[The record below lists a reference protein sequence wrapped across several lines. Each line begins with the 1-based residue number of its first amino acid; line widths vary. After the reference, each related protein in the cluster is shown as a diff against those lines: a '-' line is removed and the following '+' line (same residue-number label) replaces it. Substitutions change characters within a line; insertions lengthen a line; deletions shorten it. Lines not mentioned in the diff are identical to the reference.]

1 MGMKLQAE
9 HLLTFVELVRCG
21 SVGAAAAA
29 RHLTQPAAS
38 NQLRQLQQA
47 IGEALYRRVGRG
59 VALTAT
65 GEAFYAH
72 ALGVEQALKAAQGF
86 AEGLAGGEA
95 GLVRIA
101 ASQTIAGSLLPA
113 FLAAFQKRHPGIE
126 VHVDTSNSR
135 QVVADLLTYDIG
147 LVESPLPRD
156 LPVDY
161 RAVPLGQDEVVLV
174 MPRGH
179 ALAVLDVV
187 PLRRLADMPLIW
199 REPGSGTSEVVEHA
213 FRQAGMAPTRRLAL
227 GGVAAVLEAV
237 RQGLGL
243 GFASRLTLR
252 REDALLVSRPLS
264 PRLLRPL
271 TMLMPM
277 QPTVAGRI
285 LATELD
291 AARDPLI
298 EG

>member
-1 MGMKLQAE
+1 MKLQAE
-9 HLLTFVELVRCG
+9 QLLTFAELVRRG

-47 IGEALYRRVGRG
+47 FGEALYRRAGRG
-59 VALTAT
+59 VALTAA
-65 GEAFYAH
+65 GEAFYVH
-72 ALGVEQALKAAQGF
+72 ALAVEQALRAAEAF
-86 AEGLAGGEA
+86 AEELQGGEA

-113 FLAAFQKRHPGIE
+113 FLADFQSRHAGIE

-135 QVVADLLTYDIG
+135 QVVECIHTYDIG

-156 LPVDY
+156 VPADF
-161 RAVPLGQDEVVLV
+161 RAVPLGRDEVVLV

-179 ALAVLDVV
+179 RLASLDTV
-187 PLRRLADMPLIW
+187 PLRLLADEPLIW
-199 REPGSGTSEVVEHA
+199 REPGSGTGEVVEQA
-213 FRQAGMAPTRRLAL
+213 FRQAGMTPNRRLAL

-252 REDALLVSRPLS
+252 REDAMLISRPFAPS
-264 PRLLRPL
+264 LLRPF
-271 TMLMPM
+271 TMLLPV
-277 QPTVAGRI
+277 QPTVAARI
-285 LATELD
+285 FAEDLRANLVPLLLA
-291 AARDPLI
+291 
-298 EG
+298 

>member
-1 MGMKLQAE
+1 MRLQPE
-9 HLLTFVELVRCG
+9 HLLTFAELVRRG

-29 RHLTQPAAS
+29 RNLTQPAVS
-38 NQLRQLQQA
+38 NQLRQLQQV
-47 IGEALYRRVGRG
+47 IGEALYRRAGRG
-59 VALTAT
+59 VKLTAA

-72 ALGVEQALKAAQGF
+72 ALAVEQALKAAEAF
-86 AEGLAGGEA
+86 AEGLAGGES

-113 FLAAFQKRHPGIE
+113 FLADFQHRHAGIE

-135 QVVADLLTYDIG
+135 QVVADLQACDIG

-156 LPVDY
+156 LPADY
-161 RAVPLGQDEVVLV
+161 RAVPLGRDEVVLV

-179 ALAVLDVV
+179 RLASLDAV
-187 PLRRLADMPLIW
+187 PLRLLADAPLIW
-199 REPGSGTSEVVEHA
+199 REPGSGTREVVEAA
-213 FRQAGMAPTRRLAL
+213 FRQAGLSPNRRLAL

-252 REDALLVSRPLS
+252 REDALLVSRPLA
-264 PRLLRPL
+264 PGLLRPF
-271 TMLMPM
+271 TMLLPV
-277 QPTVAGRI
+277 QPTA
-285 LATELD
+285 
-291 AARDPLI
+291 AARLFAEDLKANLVPLLLA
-298 EG
+298 